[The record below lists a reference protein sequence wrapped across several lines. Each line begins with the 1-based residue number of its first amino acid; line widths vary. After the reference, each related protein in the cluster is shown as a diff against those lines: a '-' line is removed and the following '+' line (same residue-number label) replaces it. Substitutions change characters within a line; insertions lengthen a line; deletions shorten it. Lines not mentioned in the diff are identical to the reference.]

1 MHSVQK
7 SKKKNG
13 VSDERKDS
21 LLMERQSN
29 SGIPVARSSAD
40 ELKKYKELL
49 DTVVISQ
56 DELDTKKKQLLNL

>member
-1 MHSVQK
+1 
-7 SKKKNG
+7 
-13 VSDERKDS
+13 
-21 LLMERQSN
+21 MERQSN